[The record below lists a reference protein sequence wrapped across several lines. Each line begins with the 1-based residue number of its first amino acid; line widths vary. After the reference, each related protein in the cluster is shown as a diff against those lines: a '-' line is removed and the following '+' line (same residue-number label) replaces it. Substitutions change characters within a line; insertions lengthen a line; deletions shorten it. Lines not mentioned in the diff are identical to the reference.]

1 MMFYS
6 MLVNN
11 VHKDAGDS
19 TPSSLLLA
27 RVYVPCG
34 SELSKILF
42 NLFYH
47 FYLFILFVLSLLFV
61 SSLLFIYHFYNIQFI
76 HAQHKLIIY
85 YTAFLTYV
93 DFLKF
98 KQDNK

>member
-61 SSLLFIYHFYNIQFI
+61 LNLSWLANMRYSGS
-76 HAQHKLIIY
+76 
-85 YTAFLTYV
+85 FLEPLV
-93 DFLKF
+93 VLKNTVLV
-98 KQDNK
+98 KNKVV